1 MQFGARPLKRAIQKY
16 LEDELAELLLAGK
29 AGAGDE
35 IIVDFNPDEQ
45 KIDAAVYRVG
55 YLSGGAVRH
64 GRLHRKAAA

>member
-29 AGAGDE
+29 VGPGDE

-45 KIDAAVYRVG
+45 KIVAHVIDTASQPVIEQ
-55 YLSGGAVRH
+55 
-64 GRLHRKAAA
+64 